1 MNRDRRKRLKPLLKF
16 LLPRK
21 KALELWCDLG
31 AGSGFFS
38 RLLQDKL
45 PNAEIIQ
52 FDKKIKKRER
62 GIFIQGDI
70 TKLPFRSSTF
80 DGVLCSQV
88 LHYFPAKIRRN
99 IIWRISRILNSKGKF
114 IVIEYEASQSFP
126 WIPYP
131 LPNKKIRKEIIELGQ
146 FREENLVKADINYRP
161 KYALYLQKR
170 ATVDATKGA

>member
-1 MNRDRRKRLKPLLKF
+1 MNRDRRKRLKPLFKF
-16 LLPRK
+16 LTPRK

-31 AGSGFFS
+31 AGSGFFT

-52 FDKKIKKRER
+52 FDKRSKKNEE
-62 GIFIQGDI
+62 GFFVQGDI
-70 TKLPFRSSTF
+70 TKLPFRSSAF

-88 LHYFPAKIRRN
+88 LHYFPAKIRRD
-99 IIWRISRILNSKGKF
+99 IVWRISRILNPKGKF
-114 IVIEYEASQSFP
+114 IVIEYEASQSSP

-131 LPNKKIRKEIIELGQ
+131 LPNEKMRGEIMRLGQ
-146 FREENLVKADINYRP
+146 FCEKKLVKADINYRP

-170 ATVDATKGA
+170 ATLDATKGA